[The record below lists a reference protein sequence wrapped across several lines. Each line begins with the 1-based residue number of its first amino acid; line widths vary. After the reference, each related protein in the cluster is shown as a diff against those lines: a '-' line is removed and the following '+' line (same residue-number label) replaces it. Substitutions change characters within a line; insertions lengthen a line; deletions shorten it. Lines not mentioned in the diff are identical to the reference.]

1 LPIGHD
7 EAGGNNGMDAKIVT
21 GNSRMKCTRHA
32 FAAIM
37 LVASGM
43 LVADCTSTSKPQL
56 TVETTGVTDEPATGY
71 TDIKPGSEQDFI
83 LQVGRRVY
91 FTSGSAE
98 LDDVTRE
105 TLDLQAAWLNN
116 HPGWLVKLQGYAD
129 DPGGV
134 GANLSIS
141 DKRANAVMNYLADK
155 GVNRQRMWAKG
166 YGKER
171 QVRDCNNI
179 SCKALNRRVVVNLRK
194 EFDEAAPQ
202 FKQVRG

>member
-1 LPIGHD
+1 
-7 EAGGNNGMDAKIVT
+7 
-21 GNSRMKCTRHA
+21 MKCNLGSI
-32 FAAIM
+32 AAI
-37 LVASGM
+37 LLIASAMSVGG
-43 LVADCTSTSKPQL
+43 CTSTGRPDLS
-56 TVETTGVTDEPATGY
+56 VETTGVTDEPATGY
-71 TDIKPGSEQDFI
+71 ADIKPGSEQDFI
-83 LQVGRRVY
+83 MAVGRRVY
-91 FTSGSAE
+91 FSSGSAE

-116 HPGWLVKLQGYAD
+116 NPGWLIKLQGYAD
-129 DPGGV
+129 DPGGI

-155 GVNRQRMWAKG
+155 GVNPQRMWAKG

>member
-1 LPIGHD
+1 MTEP
-7 EAGGNNGMDAKIVT
+7 GGKNGMDDTVVIR
-21 GNSRMKCTRHA
+21 NSRMRGILGWFVAILLIASAMSVAGCTT
-32 FAAIM
+32 
-37 LVASGM
+37 
-43 LVADCTSTSKPQL
+43 TSRSNL
-56 TVETTGVTDEPATGY
+56 SVETSGVTDEPATGY

-83 LQVGRRVY
+83 MAVGRRVY
-91 FTSGSAE
+91 FASGSAE

-116 HPGWLVKLQGYAD
+116 NPAWLIKLQGYAD

-134 GANLSIS
+134 GANISIS

-155 GVNRQRMWAKG
+155 GVNPQRMWAKG